1 MTEIIPNEAFVTQ
14 NYDKICDLVAKN
26 DEIDSPLSKMIAF
39 LGDRYALCPA
49 SANVEYYSAFPGGL
63 IYHTLHLLQWVGR
76 FANLMAPNVYQKNTL
91 LKISILSEIGK
102 VGDLN
107 DDYFIPTTTKWQKD
121 KGFMY
126 EINPKVSYMRM
137 NQRCLYLAK
146 EFNIPLSSEEY
157 VSILLSDKL
166 NDDNESYRYK
176 EPDLALILQNA
187 NQWSQRLESKNIIQY
202 V

>member
-1 MTEIIPNEAFVTQ
+1 MTEIIPNAAFVTQ
-14 NYDKICDLVAKN
+14 NYDKIRELVEKN
-26 DEIDSPLSKMIAF
+26 DGIDTPLAKMIEI

-49 SANVEYYSAFPGGL
+49 SANTEYYSAFPGGL

-91 LKISILSEIGK
+91 LKISILAEIGK
-102 VGDLN
+102 IGDLEN
-107 DDYFIPTTTKWQKD
+107 DYFIPTKTQWQKD

-126 EINPKVSYMRM
+126 EINPAISYMRV

-146 EFNIPLSSEEY
+146 EFNIPLTSEEY
-157 VSILLSDKL
+157 MSILLSDKL
-166 NDDNESYRYK
+166 NEDGNTYRYR
-176 EPDLALILQNA
+176 EPELALILQNA
-187 NQWSQRLESKNIIQY
+187 NLWSQRLESKNTIH